1 MLEGLIDLYIFR
13 DWLTNKQKWFFIIFY
28 LVTGLILLVG
38 YFIIICLKLFIFFLR
53 LLNSWSQ

>member
-1 MLEGLIDLYIFR
+1 MLESLINLYFFR
-13 DWLTNKQKWFFIIFY
+13 DWLTKKQKWFFIIFY
-28 LVTGLILLVG
+28 LVIGLILLVG

>member
-1 MLEGLIDLYIFR
+1 MLDGLIDLYIFR

-53 LLNSWSQ
+53 LLNS